1 MRLRK
6 QNQQE
11 VRPQTEVPQQMLE
24 LTEHGKEDEGTEGKE
39 SGTGGFGLWASGRM
53 RWVQQPSGKS

>member
-1 MRLRK
+1 
-6 QNQQE
+6 
-11 VRPQTEVPQQMLE
+11 MLE